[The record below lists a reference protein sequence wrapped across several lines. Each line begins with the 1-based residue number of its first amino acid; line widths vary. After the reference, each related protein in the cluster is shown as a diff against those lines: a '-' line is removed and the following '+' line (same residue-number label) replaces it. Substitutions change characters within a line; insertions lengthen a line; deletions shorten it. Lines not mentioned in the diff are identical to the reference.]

1 MDKLINNV
9 DVLVSITL
17 SKRVKIT
24 TPNRDLTEK
33 DLEDLVTNQ
42 IILPQDASTYVEG
55 YAYEAGYTQSPIK
68 EAEDLRGW
76 NIDEFTVIPEE
87 K

>member
-42 IILPQDASTYVEG
+42 IVLPQDASTYVEG
-55 YAYEAGYTQSPIK
+55 YAYEAGYTQSIR

-76 NIDEFTVIPEE
+76 NVDEFTVIPEE